1 MACRGLRHIVGDAGR
16 RPIQDDRV
24 RELPTPVL
32 TVHGTHDRNAP
43 YGAGR
48 DWSYLLPNGRLLA
61 VGGAAHHAFGEP
73 SEVFMPA
80 VLEFLGGQWPAAAV
94 KVTEDPRK

>member
-1 MACRGLRHIVGDAGR
+1 MGRRGLRHIVGDAGR

-48 DWSYLLPNGRLLA
+48 EWSYLLPNGRLLA
-61 VGGAAHHAFGEP
+61 VEGAAHHAFGEP
-73 SEVFMPA
+73 SEVVMPA